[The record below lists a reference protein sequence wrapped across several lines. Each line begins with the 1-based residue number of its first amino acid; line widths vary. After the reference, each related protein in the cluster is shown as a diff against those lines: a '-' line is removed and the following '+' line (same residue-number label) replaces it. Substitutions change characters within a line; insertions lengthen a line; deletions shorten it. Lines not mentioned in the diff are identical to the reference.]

1 MEHPASPDTSPQPRK
16 SEHVS
21 AGSAD
26 ALPAQAFRLAVE
38 QAALAISITDV
49 NAHILYANQ
58 AFERVTGYPAEEVI
72 GHSEAIL
79 SYKVTP
85 KLVYESMWAQLLR
98 QRSWNGLL
106 VNRRKDG
113 SRYLADLTIT
123 PVIDAAGRTTHYL
136 GMHRDVTEM
145 HRLERQVQNQKA
157 LIESVV
163 DAAPVAIALLDEGER
178 VILDNQ
184 EYKKLIG
191 DLGREPA
198 ADMLAA
204 VRANMGRRYD
214 ELCKSGR
221 GFHGQEVRFD
231 LSQQTR
237 WFVCA
242 GTWFEEQDTSADAF
256 YEPARKPYLL
266 LTVHEVSAIK
276 RQEEALRMNALRAL
290 LAEQDRI
297 QSLRETLSAAAYQLE
312 GPFNMVAAAVSMIE
326 RRGEHAADPL
336 IDGLAEALK
345 SGQAALETLRACAP
359 GGTAEAMQPL
369 NLNALLHDVLHLL
382 TQRMLVDG
390 VVVEWQLVAELPAV
404 LGRPAELATLFKHLL
419 ENALDAIHEL
429 RRSGREIH
437 VRTALHADSVEIDIE
452 DTGPGIPREWQLKVF
467 EPFFTTKGGDSRH
480 MGMGL
485 AVAQDIVSRHG
496 GVIAID
502 PEHAGGC
509 RVCVQLPLMKE
520 EK

>member
-1 MEHPASPDTSPQPRK
+1 MEHSASPNTSPESQKPK
-16 SEHVS
+16 
-21 AGSAD
+21 AGTTVAGD
-26 ALPAQAFRLAVE
+26 NLPFQAFLLAVE

-58 AFERVTGYPAEEVI
+58 AFERVTGYPAAEVI

-79 SYKVTP
+79 SYKITP
-85 KLVYESMWAQLLR
+85 KLVYETMWAQLLR

-106 VNRRKDG
+106 INRRRDG

-145 HRLERQVQNQKA
+145 HRLGRQVQNQKA

-163 DAAPVAIALLDEGER
+163 DAAPVAIVLLDEDER

-184 EYKKLIG
+184 DYKKLIG

-198 ADMLAA
+198 AAMLAA
-204 VRANMGRRYD
+204 VRAKMGERFT
-214 ELCKSGR
+214 ELSR
-221 GFHGQEVRFD
+221 GNKGFQGQEVRFD
-231 LSQQTR
+231 LPQETR

-256 YEPARKPYLL
+256 YEPTHKHYLL
-266 LTVHEVSAIK
+266 LTMHEVTALK
-276 RQEEALRMNALRAL
+276 RQEEALRVNALRTI
-290 LAEQDRI
+290 LAEQERI

-312 GPFNMVAAAVSMIE
+312 GPFNMIAAAVNMLE
-326 RRGEHAADPL
+326 RRGDNGGDPL
-336 IDGLAEALK
+336 TASLAEALK

-359 GGTAEAMQPL
+359 GGAIEAIQPL
-369 NLNALLHDVLHLL
+369 NLNALLHDVLRLL

-390 VVVEWQLVAELPAV
+390 VVVEWQPVAELPPV
-404 LGRPAELATLFKHLL
+404 QGRPSELATLFKHLL
-419 ENALDAIHEL
+419 ENALDAIHES
-429 RRSGREIH
+429 RRSGREI
-437 VRTALHADSVEIDIE
+437 RIDTELRADSIE
-452 DTGPGIPREWQLKVF
+452 VAISDTGPGIPPEWQLKAF
-467 EPFFTTKGGDSRH
+467 EPFFTTKGGDH
-480 MGMGL
+480 QHIGMGL
-485 AVAQDIVSRHG
+485 AMAQDIVSRHG

-502 PEHAGGC
+502 PAYVGGC
-509 RVCVQLPLMKE
+509 RISVQLPLMKE
-520 EK
+520 ER